1 MEANLTPAAPAT
13 EPPPESATTPKTL
26 GGPTHEQALDLLGK
40 LLESPRELHAL
51 QAINNWRELRHEAAN
66 LSMEADKAERAGFL
80 ASQEKTEAGRKAAGQ
95 LAAAA
100 KRLVADHVD
109 IDAQA
114 AGRLVDLLVGP
125 SVVVRR

>member
-13 EPPPESATTPKTL
+13 EPPPESATTSKAPR
-26 GGPTHEQALDLLGK
+26 PTHEQALEILRRVV
-40 LLESPRELHAL
+40 ESEREKTAV
-51 QAINNWRELRHEAAN
+51 QAIGNWSELRHQAAN
-66 LSMEADKAERAGFL
+66 ARMEADRAEAAAL
-80 ASQEKTEAGRKAAGQ
+80 IASQEKNEAGRKAAA
-95 LAAAA
+95 LIASAP
-100 KRLVADHVD
+100 KRLLAEHVE